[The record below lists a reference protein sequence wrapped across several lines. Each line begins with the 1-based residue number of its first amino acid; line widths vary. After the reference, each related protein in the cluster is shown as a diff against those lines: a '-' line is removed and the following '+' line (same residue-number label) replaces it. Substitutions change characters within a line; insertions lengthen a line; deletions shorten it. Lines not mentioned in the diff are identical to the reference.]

1 MFADDFENS
10 CLTTRLSRFWN
21 LTAALARRKTIP
33 AALSFMVAG
42 GLVSQAIVLLAQS
55 VMTSPGKYISKT
67 QIMKGLDESKLSP
80 LGIKAG
86 QHVDIVPNM
95 VIRRR
100 FEGPNNASIHSTE
113 SDGMDVTEVMEII
126 DGSATL
132 MTGGTWVDPSQA
144 KTEDR
149 TKGITG
155 GESHEVQAGDFVVI
169 PPGTAHWFP
178 KINGHVTIVETR
190 FPGDVTKSKK

>member
-1 MFADDFENS
+1 MCTRGLGNS
-10 CLTTRLSRFWN
+10 TLT
-21 LTAALARRKTIP
+21 RKTLVG
-33 AALSFMVAG
+33 LSLMVAG
-42 GLVSQAIVLLAQS
+42 GFISQGIVLLAQNI
-55 VMTSPGKYISKT
+55 MTAPGKYISKT
-67 QIMKGLDESKLSP
+67 QLIKGLDESKLSP

-86 QHVDIVPNM
+86 QSVQIVPNLL
-95 VIRRR
+95 VRRR
-100 FEGPNNASIHSTE
+100 FEGPNNASIHSTAT
-113 SDGMDVTEVMEII
+113 DGQDVTEIMEII

-155 GESHEVQAGDFVVI
+155 GELHEVQAGDFVVI

-190 FPGDVTKSKK
+190 FPGDITKAKK